1 MSNIFTRM
9 FFQEAEQRHKHVE
22 EPIDPNGYTANGNGV
37 FFNILRRTN
46 NSLSLSA
53 VFAAT
58 EMISNTIAEIPI
70 VIKKKGENGEKE
82 IDNEHPISLA
92 FDGALISKFT
102 MIKNAIKDMYLT
114 GNGFIY
120 IKRSGNIVT
129 GLQYCPPGTVS
140 INYNP
145 VKQELFYTSAHV
157 GTRVRIAPK
166 NMIHFI
172 KTSVDGIQGIGVLTY
187 AKNAIQLADFTET
200 AASNYFASGCN
211 VKGVLK
217 TNGPLN
223 PKQRDDLLKDWSIT
237 YGSEGN
243 SNNGGIIALPGSME
257 FQAISNSANDAQLLE
272 TRLFNLQEIA
282 RFFNISPVMLGDL
295 SHSSYSTIEAS
306 NLQFLTQTLQP
317 VISLIEH
324 ELNRKLLS
332 EEEKKNY
339 VIDLDEQYLLK
350 ADKSSTANYYGTL
363 VDKGVISVN
372 EARLQLGYGTIE
384 NGDDVHIAYSDV
396 QQNTIGQGKSDE
408 KEPQKGENTDK
419 NTENIKKNDE

>member
-157 GTRVRIAPK
+157 GTKVRIAPK

-172 KTSVDGIQGIGVLTY
+172 KTSVDGIQGIGILTY
-187 AKNAIQLADFTET
+187 AKNAIQLADFTEE
-200 AASNYFASGCN
+200 AAANYFSSGCN

-223 PKQRDDLLKDWSIT
+223 PKQRDDLLKDWAHT
-237 YGSEGN
+237 YGTSGN
-243 SNNGGIIALPGSME
+243 SNEGGIIALPGSME

-332 EEEKKNY
+332 DEEKKNY

-350 ADKSSTANYYGTL
+350 ADKSATATYYSTL
-363 VDKGVISVN
+363 VGSGVISIN
-372 EARLQLGYGTIE
+372 EARLQLGYGPKQGADE
-384 NGDDVHIAYSDV
+384 LQIAYTDTN
-396 QQNTIGQGKSDE
+396 QNKIGSKDSSEETSAEKSSKIDKKEEVKDE
-408 KEPQKGENTDK
+408 
-419 NTENIKKNDE
+419 

>member
-37 FFNILRRTN
+37 FRNFLQRSTTGM
-46 NSLSLSA
+46 SLSA

-58 EMISNTIAEIPI
+58 EIICSTLAEIPI
-70 VIKKKGENGEKE
+70 YVKKINQDGDKE
-82 IDNEHPISLA
+82 IDQEHPIAYA
-92 FDGALISKFT
+92 FDNALVSKFT
-102 MIKNAIKDMYLT
+102 MIKNAIRDMYIY
-114 GNGFIY
+114 GNGYIY
-120 IKRSGNIVT
+120 IKRSGDVVT

-145 VKQELFYTSAHV
+145 IKQELFYTSSNV
-157 GTRVRIAPK
+157 GTKVRIAPK

-172 KTSVDGIQGIGVLTY
+172 KVTNDGIHGIGVLAY
-187 AKNAIQLADFTET
+187 AKNTIDLANYTET
-200 AASNYFASGCN
+200 AAANYFASGCN

-223 PKQRDDLLKDWSIT
+223 PKQRDDLLKDWAFT
-237 YGSEGN
+237 YSVDGS

-257 FQAISNSANDAQLLE
+257 FQAISANANEAQLIE
-272 TRLFNLQEIA
+272 SRLFNIQEVA
-282 RFFNISPVMLGDL
+282 RFFSISPVMLGDL

-317 VISLIEH
+317 IISLIEH

-332 EEEKKNY
+332 DNEKSLYK
-339 VIDLDEQYLLK
+339 IDLDEQYLLRG
-350 ADKSSTANYYGTL
+350 DKQSTATYYSTL
-363 VDKGVISVN
+363 TSAGIMTIN
-372 EARLQLGYGTIE
+372 EARHQLGLSPKEG
-384 NGDDVHIAYSDV
+384 GDDLQIAYTDTNQNKLGNSDDAEE
-396 QQNTIGQGKSDE
+396 TSPEKSSKIDKKDE
-408 KEPQKGENTDK
+408 DK
-419 NTENIKKNDE
+419 DE